1 MNRKW
6 REQHERG
13 STFAIHLIR
22 WIALHLGRTPTR
34 LLLHPITAYFLL
46 TSSEGRR
53 CSRQFLARAT
63 GKPQNFWNIAR
74 HIHCIASTILDRV
87 YFCTDRF
94 QYFDLEIHGHDIFDE
109 TLAHGRCCILLG
121 SHLGSFEVLRMLAL
135 SRKQLPLKVLMDKE
149 RSETITRLLEALN
162 PAIADS
168 VISPGSPDVLL
179 EVNEHL
185 ESGGMIGILGDRT
198 VPNDRLVHCRFFEH
212 DAPFPAGPFLLASV
226 LKVPVV
232 LFFGLYRGG
241 NRYEIHLEK
250 LATRVTVRRSRRIED
265 ARHWAQQ
272 YAARLEYHA
281 RRAPYNW
288 FNFYDFWPNDTNQD

>member
-13 STFAIHLIR
+13 SASAIRLIR

-63 GKPQNFWNIAR
+63 GKPPNLWNIAR
-74 HIHCIASTILDRV
+74 HIHSFASTILDRV

-94 QYFDLEIHGHDIFDE
+94 QYFDLQVHGHDMFDE
-109 TLAHGRCCILLG
+109 TMAQGSGCILLG

-135 SRKQLPLKVLMDKE
+135 SHKRLPLKVLMDKE

-162 PAIADS
+162 PEIADS
-168 VISPGSPDVLL
+168 VISPGTPDVLL
-179 EVNEHL
+179 KVHEHL
-185 ESGGMIGILGDRT
+185 ERGGMVGMLGDRT
-198 VPNDRLVHCRFFEH
+198 VPQDRVVHCRFFER
-212 DAPFPAGPFLLASV
+212 DAPFPAAPFLLASV
-226 LKVPVV
+226 LKVPVI

-241 NRYEIHLEK
+241 NRYDIHFEK
-250 LATRVTVRRSRRIED
+250 LANRITVRRGRREAD

-272 YAARLEYHA
+272 YAARLESHA

-288 FNFYDFWPNDTNQD
+288 FNFYDFWPDDIHHG